1 MDAIRVSEGV
11 LSTVAGLGV
20 AVYGVVTVR
29 RGVKTT
35 HWRAT
40 SGRITASSMQ
50 AGPRVP
56 PGIGK
61 QRSYELRVAYTYEVA
76 GREWHGNRV
85 AFGHEPFGSYGDVQ
99 PRMERYVEG
108 TEVTVYYDPADPSQ
122 AVLERGAASA
132 TWFAIALGIVLLVVG
147 IGLLLND
154 FAR

>member
-61 QRSYELRVAYTYEVA
+61 ERSYELRVAYTYEVA
-76 GREWHGNRV
+76 GRGRDGDTDAVGHGTIV
-85 AFGHEPFGSYGDVQ
+85 WYCEGA
-99 PRMERYVEG
+99 PR
-108 TEVTVYYDPADPSQ
+108 PQSSQ
-122 AVLERGAASA
+122 TGREAA
-132 TWFAIALGIVLLVVG
+132 
-147 IGLLLND
+147 
-154 FAR
+154 R

>member
-76 GREWHGNRV
+76 GRGRDGNPPAAGPETV
-85 AFGHEPFGSYGDVQ
+85 GSSGEFP
-99 PRMERYVEG
+99 PR
-108 TEVTVYYDPADPSQ
+108 P
-122 AVLERGAASA
+122 
-132 TWFAIALGIVLLVVG
+132 
-147 IGLLLND
+147 
-154 FAR
+154 

>member
-76 GREWHGNRV
+76 GGGGDGKRAAVGPRTVGGFGDGHPPLGGPAEGN
-85 AFGHEPFGSYGDVQ
+85 
-99 PRMERYVEG
+99 EG
-108 TEVTVYYDPADPSQ
+108 AVFYDPAGPPP
-122 AVLERGAASA
+122 APLRPGAASSPPP
-132 TWFAIALGIVLLVVG
+132 F
-147 IGLLLND
+147 
-154 FAR
+154 